1 MLELAELK
9 RALTDNAESLA
20 LNLFGQP
27 TRRNRSELYWGR
39 NSSAKVTISG
49 RWAGRFKSWETGES
63 GSMLDAIMF
72 AYGLDF
78 DGAVEWA
85 RAWLGDAPLP
95 KIPLPKRTSP
105 VTDTDEIRIR
115 RNKRALQMWGESIPL
130 VNTPAEIYLRSRAIT
145 KWPDSSVRYHREENC
160 LIVGS
165 TAPTGIVTSIQ
176 RIRLTPDGQPERDNK
191 GAKLKL
197 SLGETH
203 GGAVH
208 LPGTTE
214 ALLLAEGPETGLSA
228 WGATEIETWVGLGAI
243 GNIKIDNVPL
253 DRPIILCRDDDA
265 RNAPSRLQLKKKIRQ
280 WKREGRKVL
289 SATPH
294 EFSRAN
300 KSDFNDVL
308 QESGYQEVSRR
319 IRSVLSP
326 VTQEAS
332 KTPVSWARQALQA
345 SVSKAVSQLW
355 NEGGE
360 EAPLAIGLPVQV
372 GLGKTEAAIEESVKW
387 VNAGRG
393 NVVFAVPTHRLG
405 GEIIERVKSKAGA
418 NIQVAIWRGREADD
432 PDTGEKMCRDIE
444 TVKSVQNVGGD
455 PQSLVCIKGEKK
467 CPYFDVCGYQK
478 QRQQT
483 GQIWIVAH
491 HALFTQKPEV
501 IPKPSLCV
509 IDESFVD
516 AGLRGISG
524 HPIMVSELQLEK
536 LPHSNFGIMK
546 TADLVADL
554 KPARDKLLA
563 LVKNQDTGPLSRQA
577 AIDAGLTSEECKQ
590 ASAREWERKIDID
603 IYPGMAAD
611 ERKKKLSAAKQ
622 NSEIPRMARMWK
634 LLEELI
640 ASDHD
645 RSGKLSIEEASDE
658 GASYKGIRLKWRED
672 IRDGWKAPTLHVD
685 ATMEPELVR
694 SYLPNI
700 KILDEIKAATPH
712 QKITQYV
719 DRSFSKYALIRDDS
733 DFIDKV
739 WQWCEH
745 RARVS
750 GGKWLVVIPK
760 AAEEIIREKYD
771 IPECISLAHHKAI
784 AGRDEWKDV
793 RGLIVVGR
801 TLPPTNAVESIAG
814 VFTGQLTEVTKAGEF
829 YAQRTVTISDALGRT
844 ETIEADTAGQPL
856 AEAVRRSICEAEI
869 TQIIG
874 RARGVNRTE
883 DNPVEIHVLNNLPLE
898 QPIDELAEWKPL
910 TLDEKLFAQKGIWL
924 SSVTDMADI
933 YNVKRD
939 TLKMSRDRQL
949 FKGTEPYNNYL
960 YGNVPLNRIVSYQ
973 RNGRGR
979 GKQSAVYNPEMV
991 PDIKSWLEEH
1001 LGDLAW
1007 VEHTLTKGE
1016 VHLTPRITIRGST
1029 DQRIK
1034 SPLLYQGVS
1043 TPTGLEPVLSPG
1055 VTGLEPATLGV
1066 TGLRPSGYE
1075 PDGTPELSPASRR
1088 QSTTPRETSDGVL
1101 TSEIVVA
1108 TLDLQRGLGISQAE
1122 LAGMI
1127 GISRPQLANALRQR
1141 FGLGSEARN
1150 NLDALLDNPPPV
1162 RQSDLFYA
1170 SG

>member
-1 MLELAELK
+1 MLKTAELK
-9 RALTDNAESLA
+9 QALKDNAESLA
-20 LNLFGQP
+20 LELFGQP
-27 TRRNRSELYWGR
+27 VRQIRQQWTWGR
-39 NSSAKVTISG
+39 KSSTVVTVGG
-49 RWAGRFKSWETGES
+49 RWRGHFKSWETLEG

-72 AYGLDF
+72 AHGSEF
-78 DGAVEWA
+78 DDAKEWA
-85 RAWLGDAPLP
+85 RNWLGDDPY
-95 KIPLPKRTSP
+95 
-105 VTDTDEIRIR
+105 IR
-115 RNKRALQMWGESIPL
+115 RPVNIQQYPVIDVDAEEIQREKAARKIWQETVPL
-130 VNTPAEIYLRSRAIT
+130 NGTPAETYLYSRAIT
-145 KWPDSSVRYHREENC
+145 SWPDIAVRYHAKSNS

-165 TAPTGIVTSIQ
+165 IAPSGNITAIQ
-176 RIRLTPDGQPERDNK
+176 RIFLTPDGRAITDEDGSKRKRSFGPIKN
-191 GAKLKL
+191 
-197 SLGETH
+197 
-203 GGAVH
+203 GAVH

-228 WGATEIETWVGLGAI
+228 WGATEIETWVGLGAV
-243 GNIKIDNVPL
+243 GNIKLDNVPL
-253 DRPIILCRDDDA
+253 DRPIILCRDDDG
-265 RNAPSRLQLKKKIRQ
+265 RNAPSLKNLKRRITQ
-280 WKREGRKVL
+280 WKREGRTVL

-294 EFSRAN
+294 EFSRAD

-308 QESGYQEVSRR
+308 QESGYHQVSRR

-345 SVSKAVSQLW
+345 NVSKAVSQLW
-355 NEGGE
+355 NESGE
-360 EAPLAIGLPVQV
+360 EVPPAVGMKVQV

-387 VNAGRG
+387 VNAGHG

-501 IPKPSLCV
+501 IPKPSLCI
-509 IDESFVD
+509 IDETFVS
-516 AGLRGISG
+516 AGMRGISG
-524 HPIMVSELQLEK
+524 SPIMVSERQLEK
-536 LPHSNFGIMK
+536 LPNSNFGTMK

-554 KPARDKLLA
+554 KPIRDKLLA
-563 LVKNQDTGPLSRQA
+563 LVKDQDDDQLSRQA
-577 AIDAGLTSEECKQ
+577 VIDAGLTSEECKQ
-590 ASAREWERKIDID
+590 AAKREWERKIDVD
-603 IYPGMAAD
+603 IYPGMSAD
-611 ERKKKLSAAKQ
+611 ERKKKLSAAKE

-640 ASDHD
+640 DIDHD
-645 RSGKLSIEEASDE
+645 RSGTLSIKEESNE
-658 GASYKGIRLKWRED
+658 GATYRGVRLKWRES

-685 ATMEPELVR
+685 ATMEPELIR

-719 DRSFSKYALIRDDS
+719 DRSFSKYALIRNDS

-760 AAEEIIREKYD
+760 DAEEIIREKYD
-771 IPECISLAHHKAI
+771 IPEYISLAHHKAI
-784 AGRDEWKDV
+784 SGRDEWKDV

-801 TLPPTNAVESIAG
+801 TLPPTHAVESITG
-814 VFTGQLTEVTKAGEF
+814 VLTGKFTEVTKAGEF
-829 YAQRTVTISDALGRT
+829 YAQRTVPISDARGRT
-844 ETIEADTAGQPL
+844 ETIEVDTAGHPI

-898 QPIDELAEWKPL
+898 EPIDELAEWKPL

-924 SSVTDMADI
+924 SSVTDMAAI
-933 YNVKRD
+933 YGVKRN

-949 FKGTEPYNNYL
+949 FKGTDPYKNYL
-960 YGNVPLNRIVSYQ
+960 YGNVPLNRIASYQ

-979 GKQSAVYNPEMV
+979 GKQVAVYNPEIV
-991 PDIKSWLEEH
+991 PDVKSWLEKH

-1007 VEHTLTKGE
+1007 VEPTLTKGE
-1016 VHLTPRITIRGST
+1016 VHLTPGITIRGST

-1034 SPLLYQGVS
+1034 SPLLYQEVS
-1043 TPTGLEPVLSPG
+1043 TP
-1055 VTGLEPATLGV
+1055 TGLEPATLGV

-1075 PDGTPELSPASRR
+1075 PDGTPDLSPASRR

-1122 LAGMI
+1122 MAGMI
-1127 GISRPQLANALRQR
+1127 GISRPQLANALQQR

-1150 NLDALLDNPPPV
+1150 NLDTLLANPPPV
-1162 RQSDLFYA
+1162 RQSDLFHPLE
-1170 SG
+1170 

>member
-1 MLELAELK
+1 MLKLAELK
-9 RALTDNAESLA
+9 QALKDNAESLA
-20 LNLFGQP
+20 LDLFGQP
-27 TRRNRSELYWGR
+27 TRRTRSELYWGR

-72 AYGLDF
+72 AHGSYFND
-78 DGAVEWA
+78 ASEWA
-85 RAWLGDAPLP
+85 RNWLGDDPYIRRP
-95 KIPLPKRTSP
+95 INIQQYP
-105 VTDTDEIRIR
+105 VIDVDAEEIRREKAAQKIWQETI
-115 RNKRALQMWGESIPL
+115 LLSG
-130 VNTPAEIYLRSRAIT
+130 TPAEEYLYSRAIT
-145 KWPDSSVRYHREENC
+145 SWPDIAVRYHAKSNS
-160 LIVGS
+160 LVVGS
-165 TAPTGIVTSIQ
+165 IAPNGNITAIQ
-176 RIRLTPDGQPERDNK
+176 RIFLTPDGRAITDEDGSKRKRSFGPIRN
-191 GAKLKL
+191 
-197 SLGETH
+197 
-203 GGAVH
+203 GAVH

-243 GNIKIDNVPL
+243 GNINLDNVPL

-280 WKREGRKVL
+280 WKREGRTVL

-308 QESGYQEVSRR
+308 QESGYQAVSRR
-319 IRSVLSP
+319 IKSVLYP

-355 NEGGE
+355 TESGAE
-360 EAPLAIGLPVQV
+360 LPLAIGLPVQV

-405 GEIIERVKSKAGA
+405 GEILKRVKSKAGE

-478 QRQQT
+478 QRKQT

-509 IDESFVD
+509 IDESFID

-536 LPHSNFGIMK
+536 LPQSNFGTMK

-577 AIDAGLTSEECKQ
+577 VIDAGLTSKECKQ

-640 ASDHD
+640 DSDHD

-658 GASYKGIRLKWRED
+658 GATYRGIRLKWRED

-685 ATMEPELVR
+685 ATMETELVR

-719 DRSFSKYALIRDDS
+719 DRSFSKYALTRNDS
-733 DFIDKV
+733 DFIAKV

-760 AAEEIIREKYD
+760 DAEEIIQSKFD
-771 IPECISLAHHKAI
+771 IPANISLAHHNAI
-784 AGRDEWKDV
+784 AGRDEWKNV
-793 RGLIVVGR
+793 QGVIVVGR

-814 VFTGQLTEVTKAGEF
+814 VFTGQFTEVTKAGEF
-829 YAQRTVTISDALGRT
+829 YAQRTVTISDAHGRT
-844 ETIEADTAGQPL
+844 ETIEADTAGHPL

-883 DNPVEIHVLNNLPLE
+883 SDAVEIHVLNNLPLE
-898 QPIDELAEWKPL
+898 QPIDELAEWRPL
-910 TLDEKLFAQKGIWL
+910 TLDEKLFSQEGVWL
-924 SSVTDMADI
+924 SSVTDMAAI
-933 YNVKRD
+933 SGVKRN

-949 FKGTEPYNNYL
+949 FQGTEPYNNYL
-960 YGNVPLNRIVSYQ
+960 YGNVPSNRIVHYQ
-973 RNGRGR
+973 RIGKGRA
-979 GKQSAVYNPEMV
+979 KQSAVYNPEMV

-1007 VEHTLTKGE
+1007 VDHTLTKGE
-1016 VHLTPRITIRGST
+1016 VHLTPGITIRCST

-1034 SPLLYQGVS
+1034 SPLLYQEVA
-1043 TPTGLEPVLSPG
+1043 TPTGLAPVD
-1055 VTGLEPATLGV
+1055 
-1066 TGLRPSGYE
+1066 LRPSGYE
-1075 PDGTPELSPASRR
+1075 PDELPDRSAIVETPPPAINRGLLS
-1088 QSTTPRETSDGVL
+1088 
-1101 TSEIVVA
+1101 SEIVVA

-1122 LAGMI
+1122 MAGMI

-1150 NLDALLDNPPPV
+1150 NLDTLLANPPPV
-1162 RQSDLFYA
+1162 RQSDLFHPLE
-1170 SG
+1170 